1 MRMDPKDLLGLIIGL
16 TIANGAVLNLCITE
30 PRADAIPQDLKEAII
45 MIVLLI
51 DVVILL
57 LAFFMLFKFPKRG
70 SGTIIYK

>member
-1 MRMDPKDLLGLIIGL
+1 MQMDPKDLLGLIIGL
-16 TIANGAVLNLCITE
+16 TITNGAVLDLCITE
-30 PRADAIPQDLKEAII
+30 PRADAIPQDLQAII

-57 LAFFMLFKFPKRG
+57 LALFMLFKFPKRG